1 MAALT
6 IPTIFTAV
14 DRLSPVMQVMN
25 KNVQTFATKTEAGIL
40 KSEKAFRKLMPSIN
54 STAKELIAYASIST
68 AVIGGFLLSKNA
80 VMDYETAIQSFRTIV
95 SDLSDKDF
103 VAYQNQVDMVA
114 RATKRSSVDVAQS
127 FERIAGL
134 NYKFAETAEGL
145 AQVSEASIVLA
156 RAARMDLGVA
166 AENLTGIMNQFSL
179 GANQANRTINVLAAG
194 QSVGA
199 ATITQTAEAFV
210 NFGSTAAGANITL
223 EESVALVQTLGKF
236 SLLGADAGTA
246 LRGSIIK
253 LQKAGLGYKNGQ
265 FSINDALD
273 EARKKMDNLS
283 TAKKKD
289 AFVTDL
295 FGIHNITAGRILL
308 SNVELYKD
316 FTKAVTGTTEAQK
329 QADINSK
336 TLAVTLDNLK
346 NAWVNMLTSSSQT
359 GSALSAVKTV
369 ITLVTDNLETIVS
382 IGSKVLLFFTA
393 WKVSLLVLRG
403 TLIASRVIANA
414 FFLVD
419 MIKYISATQGLS
431 FATAALGV
439 VSAELNAIWLANPIG
454 VVLVGIAALTL
465 AVYGLSKAFES
476 NTVSQRI
483 NSEVRQ
489 RALDKTIDQRVD
501 IIMLFDALRKATSGT
516 REFNDVLKKIDAIQP
531 GIVAQYNL
539 QAGAIDKINEAEK
552 SLTQTIIKRAEAEA
566 RAELIREKIRQKL
579 EIQSGSPSF
588 MDYFNSFSAQPQYFG
603 MTAEQVKNKRA
614 SGLDSEVKQLSEDQA
629 KAINPKEVQN
639 AALAQ
644 KIQLQNESK
653 VMIDINDPH
662 NRTNAY
668 SPDKWVKLR
677 TTSTMD

>member
-25 KNVQTFATKTEAGIL
+25 KSVQTFTTKTEMGIL
-40 KSEKAFRKLMPSIN
+40 KTERAFKKLMPSIN
-54 STAKELIAYASIST
+54 GTTRELLAYASLT
-68 AVIGGFLLSKNA
+68 ATVVGGFILSKNA

-103 VAYQNQVDMVA
+103 VAYQNQVDLVA
-114 RATKRSSVDVAQS
+114 SKTKRSSVEVAQS
-127 FERIAGL
+127 FEKIAGL

-145 AQVSEASIVLA
+145 GLVSEASIILA

-179 GANQANRTINVLAAG
+179 GADQANRTINVLAAG

-210 NFGSTAAGANITL
+210 NFGSTAAGANVTL
-223 EESVALVQTLGKF
+223 EESVGLIQTLGKY

-253 LQKAGLGYKNGQ
+253 LQKAGLGYKHGQ
-265 FSINDALD
+265 FSINDALE
-273 EARKKMDNLS
+273 EARKKMDKLS

-329 QADINSK
+329 QADINSS

-346 NAWVNMLTSSSQT
+346 NAWINMLTSSSQA
-359 GSALSAVKTV
+359 GSALSTVKSV
-369 ITLVTDNLETIVS
+369 ITLVTDNLGTIVS
-382 IGSKVLLFFTA
+382 VGAKLLLFFAA

-403 TLIASRVIANA
+403 ALVASRIIANA

-419 MIKYISATQGLS
+419 MVKYIASTQGLS

-439 VSAELNAIWLANPIG
+439 VSAELNAIWLANPVG
-454 VVLVGIAALTL
+454 VVLVGIAALSL

-476 NTVSQRI
+476 NTVAQKV
-483 NSEVRQ
+483 NAEVKQ
-489 RALDKTIDQRVD
+489 RALDKTIDQRVE
-501 IIMLFDALRKATSGT
+501 IIMLFDALRKTTAGT

-539 QAGAIDKINEAEK
+539 QAGAIDKINEAER
-552 SLTQTIIKRAEAEA
+552 SLTQSIIKRAEAEA

-579 EIQSGSPSF
+579 EIQSGGPSF
-588 MDYFNSFSAQPQYFG
+588 MDSFKSFITHGQISAKGFQN
-603 MTAEQVKNKRA
+603 ERA
-614 SGLDSEVKQLSEDQA
+614 ATLDTEVKQLSEDQA

-644 KIQLQNESK
+644 KIQLQNSSVVK
-653 VMIDINDPH
+653 IDINDPN

-668 SPDKWVKLR
+668 SPDKWVKLK
-677 TTSTMD
+677 TTSTME